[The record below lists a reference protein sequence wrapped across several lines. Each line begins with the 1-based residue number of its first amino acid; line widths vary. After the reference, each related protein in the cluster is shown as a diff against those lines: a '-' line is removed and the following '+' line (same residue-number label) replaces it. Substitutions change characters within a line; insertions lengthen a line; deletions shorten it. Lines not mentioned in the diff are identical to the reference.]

1 MAVKEYT
8 ATIALN
14 SDYVDAY
21 FYRGMLTLRY
31 RRIGKTLYRYS
42 QILEDF
48 KQVVE
53 FQPKN
58 REANYQLGAL
68 YLEIDRHRLAK
79 EVFENML
86 SHAPEYR
93 GIHSHLGQIAEW
105 EQAWKEGDSTL

>member
-21 FYRGMLTLRY
+21 FYRGMLTRRY

-48 KQVVE
+48 KQVTE
-53 FQPKN
+53 FQPK
-58 REANYQLGAL
+58 
-68 YLEIDRHRLAK
+68 K
-79 EVFENML
+79 
-86 SHAPEYR
+86 P
-93 GIHSHLGQIAEW
+93 
-105 EQAWKEGDSTL
+105 